1 MRTLYTQLFSDFL
14 SDNASTPEWTAIVTK
29 FGTFP
34 AFYIQGVR
42 KSDGTYS
49 DITLSSLYDLF
60 VERYDMYEIGGET
73 PDLFVHAVNDKL
85 TELQIKYLPKMAILN
100 QLVYAVDGTTHD
112 SRAVSNTY
120 VMRLEENYDNTGYV
134 YPVNATSD
142 KVSGRTN
149 NNGYKETKMPLSQKS
164 WTELIE
170 EILRL
175 PDLYNNL
182 LDDLGTVFMQIL

>member
-1 MRTLYTQLFSDFL
+1 MRTLYTELFSDFL
-14 SDNASTPEWTAIVTK
+14 TDNASTPEWTAIVTK

-49 DITLSSLYDLF
+49 DISLSPLYDLF

-164 WTELIE
+164 WSELIE

-182 LDDLGTVFMQIL
+182 LDDLGAVFMQIL

>member
-14 SDNASTPEWTAIVTK
+14 TDNASTPEWTAIVTK
-29 FGTFP
+29 FSTFP
-34 AFYIQGVR
+34 AFYIQGLR

-60 VERYDMYEIGGET
+60 VGRYDMYEIGGET

-100 QLVYAVDGTTHD
+100 QIVYAVDGTTHD

-182 LDDLGTVFMQIL
+182 LDDLGAVFMQIL

>member
-1 MRTLYTQLFSDFL
+1 MRTLYTELFSDFL
-14 SDNASTPEWTAIVTK
+14 TDNETTPEWTAIVTK
-29 FGTFP
+29 FATFP
-34 AFYIQGVR
+34 AFYIEGVR
-42 KSDGTYS
+42 KADGTYAN
-49 DITLSSLYDLF
+49 ITLSSLYDLF

-73 PDLFVHAVNDKL
+73 EDLFVHAVNDKI
-85 TELQIKYLPKMAILN
+85 TELQIKYLPKMGILN
-100 QLVYAVDGTTHD
+100 QLVYASDITTHE
-112 SRAVSNTY
+112 SKAMSNIFK
-120 VMRLEENYDNTGYV
+120 MRLEENYDNTGYV

-182 LDDLGTVFMQIL
+182 LEDLGAVFMQIL

>member
-1 MRTLYTQLFSDFL
+1 MRTLYTELFSDFL
-14 SDNASTPEWTAIVTK
+14 TDNASTPEWTAIVTK

-85 TELQIKYLPKMAILN
+85 AELQIKYLPKMAILN

-164 WTELIE
+164 WSELIE

-182 LDDLGTVFMQIL
+182 LDDLGAVFMQIL

>member
-1 MRTLYTQLFSDFL
+1 MRTLYTELFSDFL
-14 SDNASTPEWTAIVTK
+14 TDNASTPEWTAIVTK

-49 DITLSSLYDLF
+49 NISLSSLYDLF
-60 VERYDMYEIGGET
+60 IERYDMYEIGGET
-73 PDLFVHAVNDKL
+73 EDLFIHAVNDKL

-100 QLVYAVDGTTHD
+100 QLVYAVDSTTHD

-164 WTELIE
+164 WSELIE

-182 LDDLGTVFMQIL
+182 LDDLGAVFMQIL

>member
-1 MRTLYTQLFSDFL
+1 MRTLYTELFSDFL
-14 SDNASTPEWTAIVTK
+14 TDNETTPEWTAIVTK

-49 DITLSSLYDLF
+49 DISLSSLYDLF

-73 PDLFVHAVNDKL
+73 EDLFIHAVNDKL

-164 WTELIE
+164 WSELIE

-182 LDDLGTVFMQIL
+182 LDDLGAVFMQIL

>member
-1 MRTLYTQLFSDFL
+1 MRTMYTQLFSDFL
-14 SDNASTPEWTAIVTK
+14 TDNASTPEWTAIVTK

-100 QLVYAVDGTTHD
+100 QLVYAVDSTTHD

-120 VMRLEENYDNTGYV
+120 IMRLEENYDNTGYV

-175 PDLYNNL
+175 PDLYNSL
-182 LDDLGTVFMQIL
+182 LDDLSAVFMQIL